1 MVCYTQRRICHETAH
16 SCTPAPHPAAPCGG
30 SGPVPGV
37 QFVAALWT
45 CSGAVPYDANGP
57 FSDVNPNSPGATAV
71 AWAYDLGIVRGT
83 GGTLF
88 VPDRP
93 ITREEAAVLL
103 RRYAVHLGR
112 DTFLPS
118 GVAACNDFEGISPW
132 ADDSLY
138 WAAGIGLLAWGADGS
153 PEPQGTLSPE
163 ELEQALARFFDRPVP
178 AIPYLLE
185 HW

>member
-1 MVCYTQRRICHETAH
+1 MKKLYQRTFEQVLAQTCPRLNRVEEQRRALASRCSHTESEVTAM
-16 SCTPAPHPAAPCGG
+16 TTKPRRPIRIL
-30 SGPVPGV
+30 
-37 QFVAALWT
+37 VAA
-45 CSGAVPYDANGP
+45 A
-57 FSDVNPNSPGATAV
+57 AV
-71 AWAYDLGIVRGT
+71 A
-83 GGTLF
+83 
-88 VPDRP
+88 
-93 ITREEAAVLL
+93 AA
-103 RRYAVHLGR
+103 HLGR

-138 WAAGIGLLAWGADGS
+138 WAAGIGLLAWGADGR

-178 AIPYLLE
+178 AVPYLLE